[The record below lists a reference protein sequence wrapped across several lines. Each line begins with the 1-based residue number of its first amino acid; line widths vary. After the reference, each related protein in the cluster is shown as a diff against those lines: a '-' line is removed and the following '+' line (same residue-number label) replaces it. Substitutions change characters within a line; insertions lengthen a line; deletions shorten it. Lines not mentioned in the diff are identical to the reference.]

1 MISVAECLHWPLS
14 VRGADSSGLGPL
26 FKLTLSRFLPDA
38 PLLLGLIGQ
47 LASNNRE
54 LT

>member
-1 MISVAECLHWPLS
+1 MISEADCLHWPLS
-14 VRGADSSGLGPL
+14 VRGADSLGLGSL
-26 FKLTLSRFLPDA
+26 YKLMQSRFLPDA
-38 PLLLGLIGQ
+38 PLLSGLIGQ